1 MKTIVLIPAR
11 GGSKSIP
18 YKNIKLFNGK
28 PLIAWSITE
37 AKKLSFVDEV
47 YVSTD
52 SKKIALI
59 AEEYGAKTVSRSDES
74 ATDGA
79 STESCMIEFAQ
90 QYDFDNI
97 ILLQATSP
105 LTTKND
111 IYNAFFIFDRYKYDS
126 VLSVVEFKRFIWE
139 FPIKAQTAFPLNYN
153 PLSRPR
159 RQDMEVKYIENGAI
173 YITKRNLLLENKCRI
188 SGRVGLSVMDQ
199 RSYFELDEPEDWV
212 VMEKLHD

>member
-1 MKTIVLIPAR
+1 MKNVVLIPAR

-28 PLIAWSITE
+28 PLIAWSIIE

-90 QYDFDNI
+90 QYEFENI

-105 LTTKND
+105 LTTKDD
-111 IYNAFFIFDRYKYDS
+111 IYNAFFVFDRYKYDS
-126 VLSVVEFKRFIWE
+126 VLSVVEFKRFIWD
-139 FPIKAQTAFPLNYN
+139 FPVGTKGAYPLNYN
-153 PLSRPR
+153 YLSRPR
-159 RQDMEVKYIENGAI
+159 RQEIEARYIENGAI
-173 YITKRNLLLENKCRI
+173 YITKREFLLESKCRL
-188 SGRVGLSVMDQ
+188 SGRIGLSVMKPAT
-199 RSYFELDEPEDWV
+199 YFELDEPDDWKI
-212 VMEKLHD
+212 MERLQ